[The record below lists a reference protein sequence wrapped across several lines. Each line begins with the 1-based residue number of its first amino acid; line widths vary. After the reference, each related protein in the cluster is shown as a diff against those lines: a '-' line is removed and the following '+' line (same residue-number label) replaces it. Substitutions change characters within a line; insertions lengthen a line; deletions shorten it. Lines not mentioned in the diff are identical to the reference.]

1 MVSFGGEL
9 LTAAIA
15 GAESSPAALRHVAEL
30 PARSARPAGWPDWAE
45 PGVVRAFVDH
55 GVETPWSHQVAAA
68 DLAHAGQHVVI
79 STGTASGKSL
89 AFQLPIMDAL
99 ARDPR
104 ARALYL
110 SPTKALG
117 HDQLRTAH
125 ALTAATRGS
134 LNVGRDY
141 FRVRVDTGQ
150 IFDIYYDRAMKSVD
164 KRKGEWLLYR
174 ELE

>member
-15 GAESSPAALRHVAEL
+15 GAESSRRPCGVAEL

-45 PGVVRAFVDH
+45 PGVIRAFVDH

-104 ARALYL
+104 PGVVPV
-110 SPTKALG
+110 PTKALG

-125 ALTAATRGS
+125 ALTAAVLPDVAPTSYDGDTPAEVRRFAGNARGGCSPTR
-134 LNVGRDY
+134 
-141 FRVRVDTGQ
+141 T
-150 IFDIYYDRAMKSVD
+150 
-164 KRKGEWLLYR
+164 
-174 ELE
+174 